1 MFGGKYV
8 ASVRK
13 AFVTFGSDD
22 RGATSTEWM
31 VSVAVVV
38 AMAVPVMALVGGSSE
53 KSTNDIVVSIED
65 ADSFGGSGYHGGEAA
80 QRARV
85 ASDARDFVPGADM
98 GVGFPLEGEGEEEAV
113 ETAQPMVNPNGLP
126 RFYAGATGSSSR
138 SGGGG
143 SGTGPIVAPSL
154 GGSAAGVNL
163 TGSGDNR
170 PIYAAT
176 PERARH
182 EFAFLQDTC
191 TDPTVIASIEARQDY
206 LRDHTDVVASGR

>member
-1 MFGGKYV
+1 MSGGKYV
-8 ASVRK
+8 ASARK
-13 AFVTFGSDD
+13 AFVAFGSDD
-22 RGATSTEWM
+22 SGASSTEWL

-53 KSTNDIVVSIED
+53 KSSNDIVVSIQD
-65 ADSFGGSGYHGGEAA
+65 ADSFGGAGYHGGEAA
-80 QRARV
+80 KRARV
-85 ASDARDFVPGADM
+85 ASDAQDFVPGADM
-98 GVGFPLEGEGEEEAV
+98 GVGFPLEGEGEEQAT

-126 RFYAGATGSSSR
+126 RFYAGATGASTR

-143 SGTGPIVAPSL
+143 GAVAVPSL